1 MDKVN
6 EETLDVSE
14 IITNVAWRSIGIV
27 STSAITPI
35 AAIAT
40 TASGRLMDIVN
51 EETSDESGTE
61 TFAESEPHV
70 I

>member
-35 AAIAT
+35 AT